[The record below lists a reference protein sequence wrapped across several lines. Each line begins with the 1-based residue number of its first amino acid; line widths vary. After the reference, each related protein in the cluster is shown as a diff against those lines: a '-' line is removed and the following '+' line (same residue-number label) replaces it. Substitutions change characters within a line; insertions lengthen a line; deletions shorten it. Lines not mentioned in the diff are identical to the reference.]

1 VGEWW
6 CVVVSVGWVVDSQK
20 LEEKEI
26 GVWREGS
33 RWTEEGGEGEE
44 REGGGE
50 REDRGRR
57 ERGEREELGRI
68 ERGER
73 EERGAHE
80 RKESSGG
87 KQNARGLRLFRGE
100 GGGED

>member
-1 VGEWW
+1 
-6 CVVVSVGWVVDSQK
+6 VVSVGWVVESQK

-57 ERGEREELGRI
+57 ERGERYT
-68 ERGER
+68 
-73 EERGAHE
+73 
-80 RKESSGG
+80 K
-87 KQNARGLRLFRGE
+87 E
-100 GGGED
+100 GGEKKAVEENRMPEV